1 MPNFV
6 LYNLCTAPNQAL
18 FRNLRNRVNR
28 VCKSLKKQYY
38 LDKIEQLKTG
48 NPSHWWKNI
57 KLLCHM
63 QTKSAENCFDNIM
76 YNAQTVEVQCL
87 PDVIN
92 NFLVDVTCD
101 IPALDVTTLNKLRMN
116 LGPLPDEYVV
126 DVCNKLFKVKLNK
139 AVGPDGISNKLLKH
153 LPDVLGPP
161 LTAIINCS
169 LRQGAVPDVW
179 KLSRVT
185 PIPKTFPACNVE
197 NDIRPIAVTN
207 VVAKIAE
214 SFVSKHFNSSFDEI
228 TDSNQ
233 FGCVRN
239 RSTTQALLKFMHEL
253 FKASDSTA
261 NIIRILFVDFSKAF
275 DLIDHNVLMHKFIS
289 NGLPSHIISWSMDF
303 VLHRKQYV
311 QVGGNCSSIL
321 TTHAGTPQGTL
332 AGPNNFKLLIND
344 LTFDQEY
351 IKYVD
356 DTTVLSVSTNPQD
369 SSLQAAADH
378 LVEWTQCNSMVVNEQ
393 KTKEMLIYFGTKVD
407 PTTIQKIRINDK
419 DIERIKTFKLLG
431 VIISNDLSWD
441 AHVDYILGKV
451 AKRFYFLIQLVHAG
465 VRDSDMITI
474 FCSIVH
480 SVLEYACP
488 VT

>member
-1 MPNFV
+1 
-6 LYNLCTAPNQAL
+6 
-18 FRNLRNRVNR
+18 
-28 VCKSLKKQYY
+28 
-38 LDKIEQLKTG
+38 
-48 NPSHWWKNI
+48 
-57 KLLCHM
+57 
-63 QTKSAENCFDNIM
+63 
-76 YNAQTVEVQCL
+76 
-87 PDVIN
+87 
-92 NFLVDVTCD
+92 
-101 IPALDVTTLNKLRMN
+101 
-116 LGPLPDEYVV
+116 
-126 DVCNKLFKVKLNK
+126 
-139 AVGPDGISNKLLKH
+139 
-153 LPDVLGPP
+153 
-161 LTAIINCS
+161 
-169 LRQGAVPDVW
+169 
-179 KLSRVT
+179 
-185 PIPKTFPACNVE
+185 
-197 NDIRPIAVTN
+197 
-207 VVAKIAE
+207 
-214 SFVSKHFNSSFDEI
+214 
-228 TDSNQ
+228 
-233 FGCVRN
+233 
-239 RSTTQALLKFMHEL
+239 
-253 FKASDSTA
+253 
-261 NIIRILFVDFSKAF
+261 
-275 DLIDHNVLMHKFIS
+275 
-289 NGLPSHIISWSMDF
+289 MDF

-369 SSLQAAADH
+369 SSLQVSADH

-419 DIERIKTFKLLG
+419 DTERIKTFKLLG

-474 FCSIVH
+474 FCSIVR

-488 VT
+488 VWHPGLTKSQSKKLERVQKRFLKLLFPSVDYETALQKANLDRLDCRRENLTKNTFQELKQEGHILHTLLPAERQSLKKLRHQYPYSIPVVKKTRFGRDIIPFCISKRY